1 MNSFR
6 KYPDITL
13 DGLPHSEIPGFTVV
27 CTYSGL
33 IAAYHVLHRLLV
45 PRHPS
50 YALSSLTE
58 NLIVHIRQPPTR
70 FSNAIP
76 LFQRTN
82 FLYKTLFYCGANRNR
97 TDDLRLA
104 KAALSLLSYSPFLIN
119 RSLDPFMVG
128 LSGVEPPTSRLSG
141 GRSNHS

>member
-1 MNSFR
+1 MDSLK

-58 NLIVHIRQPPTR
+58 NLIVHIRQHPRPDFQMPYPYFKEQIFCIKLYFIVELIGIEPTT
-70 FSNAIP
+70 S
-76 LFQRTN
+76 
-82 FLYKTLFYCGANRNR
+82 
-97 TDDLRLA
+97 
-104 KAALSLLSYSPFLIN
+104 ALQKRRSPY
-119 RSLDPFMVG
+119 
-128 LSGVEPPTSRLSG
+128 
-141 GRSNHS
+141 